1 MQAPLSS
8 SGSGRH
14 KGEGRERM
22 EWDGGKKWE
31 FIKVKSIFL
40 RVSADQ
46 LTTGVRGHIYAGFPG
61 HVTVT
66 SAC

>member
-1 MQAPLSS
+1 MQAPL
-8 SGSGRH
+8 GSYGSRGH
-14 KGEGRERM
+14 KGEGTERM

-46 LTTGVRGHIYAGFPG
+46 LTTGVRGRIYA
-61 HVTVT
+61 
-66 SAC
+66 

>member
-8 SGSGRH
+8 DGSRGH
-14 KGEGRERM
+14 KGEETERM

-31 FIKVKSIFL
+31 FIKVKSIFV

-46 LTTGVRGHIYAGFPG
+46 LTTGVRGRIYA
-61 HVTVT
+61 
-66 SAC
+66 

>member
-1 MQAPLSS
+1 MQALLGSY
-8 SGSGRH
+8 GSGRH

-46 LTTGVRGHIYAGFPG
+46 LTTGVRGHIYA
-61 HVTVT
+61 
-66 SAC
+66 

>member
-1 MQAPLSS
+1 MKRGVRLGATVQALL
-8 SGSGRH
+8 GSYGSRGH
-14 KGEGRERM
+14 KGEGTERM

-46 LTTGVRGHIYAGFPG
+46 LTTGVRGRIYA
-61 HVTVT
+61 
-66 SAC
+66 